1 MRAVAPTLAA
11 TARRAPLPARRRDRG
26 AASTSRLRAPPPG
39 RGAAASAPGGTVGT
53 VPHDADNDAPS
64 SSVASTA
71 HGTPRWREFT
81 LAFAGGW
88 RGRSVEFDARGV
100 ARDIPIRYVHG
111 VGRVPRANMPFADE
125 DFDWVT
131 RCECVSTDDGVRS
144 DASRAM
150 PEIGN
155 EDAISSC
162 GAAEWND
169 GAELLIADET
179 LRILRGAGEDK
190 TILPDGSF
198 SAGARTLPTQPCAGN
213 DDDAH
218 GCVTVVH
225 QCLADPSDPNRR
237 VRIVQRI
244 ALDTAVREHRMISCD
259 AWVEHRAKSCPRG
272 FSGEPRVDTIAPNGK
287 AWVGATSDAT
297 SVATWR
303 LDWPVVDPG
312 PDAKDGGST
321 FRVEEGAFAK
331 EGAVGG
337 AEGAVGGAVAVA
349 GNPAANGVGQLLRL
363 PGGAWAYCGADP
375 SAPNAGT
382 IVVECGYDPRAGGA
396 GAGAFERAVAS
407 RRYDVA
413 TGKLVRVTLGRERLV
428 DAARG

>member
-1 MRAVAPTLAA
+1 MRTVAPTLAA
-11 TARRAPLPARRRDRG
+11 NARRAPLPARRCDRG
-26 AASTSRLRAPPPG
+26 TTSTSRLRAPPPG
-39 RGAAASAPGGTVGT
+39 RGAAASAERGGGPVGT
-53 VPHDADNDAPS
+53 VPSENDAPS
-64 SSVASTA
+64 SSAASTA

-131 RCECVSTDDGVRS
+131 RCECVATDHGVRI

-169 GAELLIADET
+169 GAELVIADET
-179 LRILRGAGEDK
+179 LRILRGPGEDK

-198 SAGARTLPTQPCAGN
+198 SAGARTLPTRPCATN
-213 DDDAH
+213 DDADADTD
-218 GCVTVVH
+218 VTVVH
-225 QCLADPSDPNRR
+225 QCLADPSDENRR
-237 VRIVQRI
+237 VRIVQRV
-244 ALDTAVREHRMISCD
+244 AFDAAAKKHRAVSCD
-259 AWVEHRAKSCPRG
+259 AWMERRERSCPRG
-272 FSGEPRVDTIAPNGK
+272 FSDAPRVDTIAPNDK
-287 AWVGATSDAT
+287 AWVRSPSASSGSV
-297 SVATWR
+297 VATWR
-303 LDWPVVDPG
+303 LTWPVVDPG

-321 FRVEEGAFAK
+321 FEVEEEGAFVEEGAV
-331 EGAVGG
+331 E
-337 AEGAVGGAVAVA
+337 GAVAVA
-349 GNPAANGVGQLLRL
+349 GTPVANGVGQLLRL
-363 PGGAWAYCGADP
+363 PAGMWAYCGDDP
-375 SAPNAGT
+375 LAPDEFV
-382 IVVECGYDPRAGGA
+382 VVECGYHPNAGG
-396 GAGAFERAVAS
+396 GERERAVAS
-407 RRYDVA
+407 RRYRKAD
-413 TGKLVRVTLGRERLV
+413 GKLVRVTLGRERLV